1 MQYPAGGYYQYPV
14 QPAPQYQYAVVPEPG
29 DAQPQYDD
37 DDIED
42 QGMVAKKRG
51 RGRLMLGQFR
61 CRYV

>member
-14 QPAPQYQYAVVPEPG
+14 QPGPQYQYAVVPEP
-29 DAQPQYDD
+29 DEAQPQYDED
-37 DDIED
+37 VED

-51 RGRLMLGQFR
+51 RERLMLGQFR